1 MPQYNAKPDTKEHK
15 LRKTFNVNMIR
26 EHIVLIS
33 DYIKSMEAAGKT
45 DVFNMEIELLEV
57 FPEFYDQYPFLV
69 KKLCKK
75 DDITVLYKM
84 LDNLEQVEK
93 GDKTMATVE
102 DNLGKELA
110 NQYLYPN
117 MNKKKIK

>member
-117 MNKKKIK
+117 MNKKK

>member
-1 MPQYNAKPDTKEHK
+1 MPQYTAKPDTTEHK

-33 DYIKSMEAAGKT
+33 DYIISMEAAGKT

-117 MNKKKIK
+117 INKKK